1 MKNYK
6 LILLS
11 CFVYITLSCTKDT
24 EPNPSL
30 DFSRYVSVG
39 NSLTAGV
46 SNNGLYNVSIQ
57 NSYPNL
63 ISGQLAKVGGGS
75 FVQPLFAAGQE
86 NGTGYLKLKGYNG
99 LIPIIE
105 TVSANT
111 ALRSNNPPLLVKYKG
126 DNQNLGI
133 PFMKMADIDSPGL
146 SSNVFYERLLPD
158 GTTGTTYLQMLAAAK
173 PSFFTMWLGNNDLL
187 QYASSGGTRP
197 ITEKAVFESNAKK
210 LLDLLTKDGAKGVV
224 ANISDISAAPTIS
237 LISNYRPLFTQTKF
251 YISTKTGVREGTSK
265 DLLLPPGNL
274 TSLDI
279 NSLAKRGTNINEPW
293 PDNEVLD
300 TAEQA
305 ILLAATKEFN
315 TILQNEA
322 KARKLAFLDTFAFME
337 KLKNNIDY
345 NGDVVNTAYLT
356 GGFFSLDGAHL
367 TAKGYAFTANE
378 FIKTINDY
386 YKSSI
391 PLIDTKQ
398 YKGLVVEN

>member
-6 LILLS
+6 LILVS
-11 CFVYITLSCTKDT
+11 CFVYITLSCTKET

-75 FVQPLFAAGQE
+75 FAQPLFAAGQE

-158 GTTGTTYLQMLAAAK
+158 GTTGTTYLQMLATAK
-173 PSFFTMWLGNNDLL
+173 PSFFFCGWATTTCCSTPAAVAQDLSL
-187 QYASSGGTRP
+187 KRRYLKVIQKKYWTCLP
-197 ITEKAVFESNAKK
+197 KTVPKA
-210 LLDLLTKDGAKGVV
+210 
-224 ANISDISAAPTIS
+224 
-237 LISNYRPLFTQTKF
+237 
-251 YISTKTGVREGTSK
+251 
-265 DLLLPPGNL
+265 
-274 TSLDI
+274 
-279 NSLAKRGTNINEPW
+279 W
-293 PDNEVLD
+293 
-300 TAEQA
+300 
-305 ILLAATKEFN
+305 
-315 TILQNEA
+315 
-322 KARKLAFLDTFAFME
+322 
-337 KLKNNIDY
+337 
-345 NGDVVNTAYLT
+345 
-356 GGFFSLDGAHL
+356 
-367 TAKGYAFTANE
+367 
-378 FIKTINDY
+378 
-386 YKSSI
+386 
-391 PLIDTKQ
+391 
-398 YKGLVVEN
+398 